1 MQTKPLILHQYGDKC
16 VAIPF
21 QLGDF
26 ISWVI
31 FVPCLA
37 GKKPCAVRLPIYF
50 ALPAK
55 HLIFCGRS

>member
-16 VAIPF
+16 MAIPF
-21 QLGDF
+21 QLDDF
-26 ISWVI
+26 I
-31 FVPCLA
+31 FVSCLV

-55 HLIFCGRS
+55 H